1 VPVSELTSPEAVDQA
16 LVEFDE
22 LGRDAFLAKYRFGR
36 AKRWFLERD
45 GRLYDSKAIF
55 GVAVGYQHPER
66 GTMWNNE
73 FSGGEGSIKT
83 RLEDL
88 GFTMVDR
95 PEGETSSQRVW
106 IIRAGLRGE
115 EEDLARAHGV
125 AVIGWSELGEL
136 GPSLSRDELKTL
148 MATRSNEAPL
158 TENSVA
164 NQAGQIYRFIH
175 DVSEGDL
182 VVLPL
187 KTQRNHVAVG
197 RITGPYAWR
206 TDGEFADSDGKNTR
220 PTEWLAT
227 SLPYDR
233 FDAELREK
241 FGQRV
246 TVSELDVEDV
256 VSRILDVVGG
266 ADASAIHLV
275 LKWSPSIEAKTIEYH
290 REVADRDGA
299 VWWGRVSKPGTTGL
313 AADRIDR
320 IRQQLQQGSLTNVY
334 LHSGASTWRT
344 RLLAIT
350 TDPSEIEETLVPD
363 YYEPETHHSLW
374 VKLTDFERTE
384 PSELTEGFVLAQSG
398 EPVTLGGLGN
408 QGPLVIR
415 KLSAVMPGR
424 YFILNQVAAEDSSY
438 EEDVEGIAYHWTD
451 RSSGA
456 WKQLANSSG
465 ARFIYYR
472 PGSASDGTS
481 QTYFGSGQIDSVG
494 AEGRADGR
502 QHFIASIE
510 DFQPFDTPVPWKE
523 GPNRNAQTSI
533 QPITQA
539 QYKKLYAAG
548 MNAPAAPL
556 DADAVR
562 AAAEARG
569 LNLDE
574 TIYAQVVA
582 ALVSGKHLILTGPP
596 GTAKTTLAQT
606 IAEAAS
612 AAAFCSGYTLTTATA
627 DWTTFETI
635 GGLRPTAD
643 GELHFQEGHF
653 LTAIRRNEW
662 LVIDELNRSNFDRAF
677 GQLFTVL
684 SGQPVVLPYERPDTP
699 GQLLTLVPE
708 GKEPPMSDAD
718 VLAIPQSWR
727 IVATMNVFDKTLLF
741 EMSYA
746 LMRRFA
752 FVEVASPSQA
762 VFEALIDRESGGETE
777 SAAIAKSLL
786 VLRKLKD
793 LGPAVF
799 MDLTRYIRERQASAE
814 VEDGQLIFE
823 AFYSYL
829 LPQFEGIDDDTGVEL
844 NKTLGK
850 LVGTSRRKRLRETLN
865 TVLGLELQAPTQAAS
880 PGLSEDEILEE
891 TADADDE
898 EPIS

>member
-1 VPVSELTSPEAVDQA
+1 MAVNRLTSPQAVEDA
-16 LVEFDE
+16 LAEFDE

-36 AKRWFLERD
+36 AKRFFVERD

-55 GVAVGYQHPER
+55 GVAIGYQYPEQ
-66 GTMWNNE
+66 GPMWNNE
-73 FSGGEGSIKT
+73 FSGGETVVKP
-83 RLEDL
+83 RLESL
-88 GFTMVDR
+88 GFTVVERSEEDI
-95 PEGETSSQRVW
+95 SSPRVW
-106 IIRAGLRGE
+106 IIRAGLQGE
-115 EEDLARAHGV
+115 EEALALANGV
-125 AVIGWSELGEL
+125 SVIGWSELGEL
-136 GPSLSRDELKTL
+136 SASLSRDELKAL
-148 MATRSNEAPL
+148 MRTRSNEAPL
-158 TENSVA
+158 SEDSVA

-197 RITGPYAWR
+197 RVTGPYAWR
-206 TDGEFADSDGKNTR
+206 TDGAFADSDGKNTR

-241 FGQRV
+241 FGQRL
-246 TVSELDVEDV
+246 TVSELHVDDVF
-256 VSRILDVVGG
+256 SRILDVVAG

-275 LKWSPSIEAKTIEYH
+275 LKWSPSIEANTIEFH
-290 REVADRDGA
+290 REVAERRGA

-313 AADRIDR
+313 AADRIER
-320 IRQQLQQGSLTNVY
+320 IRQQLQQGSVTNVY
-334 LHSGASTWRT
+334 LHSSASTWRT

-350 TDPSEIEETLVPD
+350 TDPSEVEEALVPD
-363 YYEPETHHSLW
+363 YYNPATHHSLW
-374 VKLTDFERTE
+374 VKLADFERTE

-415 KLSAVMPGR
+415 TMSAVTPGR
-424 YFILNQVAAEDSSY
+424 YFILNQVAAEESSY
-438 EEDVEGIAYHWTD
+438 QEDVEGVSYHWTD

-456 WKQLANSSG
+456 WKQFANSRC

-472 PGSASDGTS
+472 PGSASDRTGK
-481 QTYFGSGQIDSVG
+481 TYFGAGEIAAIN
-494 AEGRADGR
+494 AERRDDGR
-502 QHFIASIE
+502 EHFVASIQ
-510 DFQPFDTPVPWKE
+510 DYQPFDTPVPWKE
-523 GPNRNAQTSI
+523 GPTRNAQTSI
-533 QPITQA
+533 QPITRA
-539 QYKKLYAAG
+539 QYEKLYAAG
-548 MNAPAAPL
+548 MNAPAPPF
-556 DADAVR
+556 DTNAVR
-562 AAAEARG
+562 AAAEERG

-596 GTAKTTLAQT
+596 GTAKTTLAQA
-606 IAEAAS
+606 IAETAQDAVL
-612 AAAFCSGYTLTTATA
+612 CTGYTLTTATA

-643 GELHFQEGHF
+643 GELQFQEGHF

-684 SGQPVVLPYERPDTP
+684 SGQPVVLPYERPEMP
-699 GQLLTLVPE
+699 GRLLTLVPE
-708 GKEPPMSDAD
+708 GKEPPMGDAD

-762 VFEALIDRESGGETE
+762 VFEALIDRESGGEAE
-777 SAAIAKSLL
+777 PAAIAKSLL

-799 MDLTRYIRERQASAE
+799 MDLTRYIRERKASAA

-829 LPQFEGIDDDTGVEL
+829 LPQFEGIDDDSGVEL
-844 NKTLGK
+844 NDALGK
-850 LVGTSRRKRLRETLN
+850 LVGQPRRKRLRETLN
-865 TVLGLELQAPTQAAS
+865 TVLGLELQAPTSAVS
-880 PGLSEDEILEE
+880 PDSSEEELLEE
-891 TADADDE
+891 SAEVE
-898 EPIS
+898 EEELAL